1 MHRSKDQLYSITSST
16 IEYTLGYPDALA
28 PKHTRE
34 ASGRSG
40 NPSRQ
45 VRMFRDVFLIAELL
59 DTKAESDDVGLER
72 SWLGCPVRSSGL
84 SGLLRS
90 SKKPPPIHQTEAR
103 LIRRYSGYLGRGR
116 THAAKAH

>member
-1 MHRSKDQLYSITSST
+1 MKHLV
-16 IEYTLGYPDALA
+16 EAATLPARFGFSV
-28 PKHTRE
+28 T
-34 ASGRSG
+34 
-40 NPSRQ
+40 
-45 VRMFRDVFLIAELL
+45 VFLIAELL
-59 DTKAESDDVGLER
+59 DFKAESDDVGLER